1 MRFFTFLIIPIAAA
15 LFLFASIAPVQAGSI
30 KNWELVY
37 DHDATGKAISG
48 SLVDLVTAIR
58 SGADVQIVAH
68 GPLADVLLKSQH
80 IRVENGGA
88 LVVASISDNGWNDAK
103 TDVHLRIMLFRT
115 DGTREIIYQ
124 QSSGKVTDEAN
135 IPMTWYVNR

>member
-1 MRFFTFLIIPIAAA
+1 MKKLFVA
-15 LFLFASIAPVQAGSI
+15 LFVASCLLAASMPAFAGTV

-48 SLVDLVTAIR
+48 SLVDLVNAIR

-88 LVVASISDNGWNDAK
+88 LVVASISDNTWNDAK
-103 TDVHLRIMLFRT
+103 TDVYLRIMLFRT
-115 DGTREIIYQ
+115 DGTREILYQ
-124 QSSGKVTDEAN
+124 QASGKVTDYAN